1 MKMKSLLLAIACG
14 TALQTAYAADIKSVD
29 AIAAIAG
36 DNVITQRQLNIAVAQ
51 ASKRLPASARPN
63 PTELRQQVLVQL
75 INQALIVE
83 AGKRRGITATDTEI
97 DAALAQSAA
106 TRKISVD
113 KLYEHYAKDGISR
126 NSLRREIADDIIV
139 QKVQQQAVLQN
150 ARVSEE
156 EIDAAMAQAKQR
168 GIDVPQG
175 APVRQY
181 RAQHILIRAE
191 KPTALVPAEATIRKI
206 EQQARSGR
214 DFAALAREYS
224 QDGSAAQGGDLGWF
238 GDGVMVPEFENAVQR
253 LKVGQISEPVKTQF
267 GWHLIKLTE
276 VRDTGSKEE
285 RQRNTLRQHIMQ
297 QKADQATTQLLQQ
310 LHDGAY
316 VDIRVK

>member
-1 MKMKSLLLAIACG
+1 M
-14 TALQTAYAADIKSVD
+14 
-29 AIAAIAG
+29 
-36 DNVITQRQLNIAVAQ
+36 ITQRQLNIAVAQ

-83 AGKRRGITATDTEI
+83 AGKRRGITVTDTEI

-156 EIDAAMAQAKQR
+156 EIDAAMKGLKSAK
-168 GIDVPQG
+168 GF
-175 APVRQY
+175 
-181 RAQHILIRAE
+181 L
-191 KPTALVPAEATIRKI
+191 
-206 EQQARSGR
+206 RSQ
-214 DFAALAREYS
+214 LASRLNLRYMP
-224 QDGSAAQGGDLGWF
+224 DL
-238 GDGVMVPEFENAVQR
+238 DLR
-253 LKVGQISEPVKTQF
+253 YDSL
-267 GWHLIKLTE
+267 LTE
-276 VRDTGSKEE
+276 SMKLDALIAKGLNK
-285 RQRNTLRQHIMQ
+285 N
-297 QKADQATTQLLQQ
+297 
-310 LHDGAY
+310 
-316 VDIRVK
+316 

>member
-1 MKMKSLLLAIACG
+1 MKMKSVLLTMVCG
-14 TALQTAYAADIKSVD
+14 TVFHVTHAADIKSVD

-36 DNVITQRQLNIAVAQ
+36 DHVITQRQLNIAMAQ
-51 ASKRLPASARPN
+51 ASKRLPVSERSHSA
-63 PTELRQQVLVQL
+63 ELRQQVLLQL

-83 AGKRRGITATDTEI
+83 AGKRRGMTATDNEI

-106 TRKISVD
+106 SRKISVE
-113 KLYEHYAKDGISR
+113 KLYEHYAKEGISR

-139 QKVQQQAVLQN
+139 QKVQQQAILQN

-156 EIDAAMAQAKQR
+156 EIDAAMVQAKQR
-168 GIDVPQG
+168 GIDIPQG

-191 KPTALVPAEATIRKI
+191 KPTALAPAEATIRKI

-214 DFAALAREYS
+214 DFAVLAREYS
-224 QDGSAAQGGDLGWF
+224 QDSSAAQGGDLGWF
-238 GDGVMVPEFENAVQR
+238 GDGVMVPEFEQAVHQ
-253 LKVGQISEPVKTQF
+253 LKIGQVSMPVKTQF

-276 VRDTGSKEE
+276 IREAGTAEE
-285 RQRNTLRQHIMQ
+285 RKRNTLRQHLMQ
-297 QKADQATTQLLQQ
+297 QKMEQATAQLLQQ

-316 VDIRVK
+316 VDIRIK